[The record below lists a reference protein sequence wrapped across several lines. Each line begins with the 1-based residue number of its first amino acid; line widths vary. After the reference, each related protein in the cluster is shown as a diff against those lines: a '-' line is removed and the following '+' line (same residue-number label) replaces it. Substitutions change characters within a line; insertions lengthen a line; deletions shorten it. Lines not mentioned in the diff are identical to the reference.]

1 MIDGRAVIFTDV
13 SQSAWFAS
21 YVRDAAEAGIVNG
34 YMDARGRLT
43 GKLGPSNSIT
53 FAEAIKIAAEGAGY
67 DEALYGSSV
76 QSGVGQH
83 WSSPYV
89 AVAKAEH
96 FAVMQEHFRLD
107 QPATRA
113 QVASMFTSAFG
124 VKTTDIGP
132 VDSRYTDVKVSTQY
146 AASIE
151 ALSRDGI
158 LSGDTDTRGEAT
170 GTFRPMVPINR
181 AEVVKMVIEARA
193 KYGQPGRNKRPSEA
207 SAEATVTYDNEGFSP
222 DVLRIKKGTA
232 VSFHNTSGDDL
243 WVASNP
249 HPTHTGYLNF
259 DAKEAMGSGEMYI
272 FTFNRIGT
280 FSYHNHLSPSKQG
293 TIIVEE

>member
-1 MIDGRAVIFTDV
+1 MTFPWRTSLASSLLIPTVVSAVGIQVMIDGRAVIFTDV

-181 AEVVKMVIEARA
+181 AEVVKMVIEGVHAVDMVRKLA
-193 KYGQPGRNKRPSEA
+193 GNTMPSA
-207 SAEATVTYDNEGFSP
+207 AE
-222 DVLRIKKGTA
+222 
-232 VSFHNTSGDDL
+232 
-243 WVASNP
+243 
-249 HPTHTGYLNF
+249 
-259 DAKEAMGSGEMYI
+259 M
-272 FTFNRIGT
+272 
-280 FSYHNHLSPSKQG
+280 G
-293 TIIVEE
+293 TIRGDYSVDSAAAANRDKRAVRNLVHASETPEEAAHEMDYWFAATELHPYTRAEEDVMF